1 MAGRILAN
9 DPAPPA
15 RRRSGLKWLI
25 LFVFIVLIAGAAWF
39 ETQTSLLQSMLFTR
53 WAGEMSYHL
62 VSGPSRSIRYPVGG
76 PYDARLGYSD
86 IPQYVDALKQRGF
99 AISKQADMSPALN
112 RFAARHGYALY
123 NEKPTAGLQLRDRN
137 GKLLYAA
144 SYPEKYYTNF
154 DEIPSLIVATLLFIE
169 NHTLLEPT
177 HPYQN
182 PAVEWQRFLHAAGG
196 QIEGMITRHPQ
207 SGGGS
212 TLATQIEKYEHEPEG
227 RTQGVFDKLLQM
239 SAATTRAYMNGPNTL
254 DARKRIVTNY
264 VNTTP
269 LSSRPGYGEVIGIAD
284 GLQVWFGTDFATAN
298 KILSEPDDSSNLEQ
312 KATIYKQVLSLM
324 IAERRPA
331 YYLLQNHDD
340 LDAEAD
346 ANLKLLGKAGVIS
359 PELRDAALNT
369 KLQYRPKAPAPAPI
383 NYVGQKASNSIR
395 TELLSALNAQ
405 NLYALDRLDFDATTT
420 IDAPVQQNVSR
431 VLRSLKNP
439 GVVNSLG
446 MVGFQLL
453 SPSDD
458 VSQLNYSVVIYERQ
472 GDRNV
477 LRVHGDTLDE
487 PFDINSSSK
496 LILGST
502 SKLRTLIAYLDIL
515 DHIYQQHLNDS
526 PAQLRQ
532 AAANAHDPLSQ
543 FAIGYLESNRKGGL
557 KGLMQAAMQRTY
569 SGSTGE
575 GFFTGSGLQF
585 FHNFESS
592 EDSQVWTVQEAFA
605 HSVNLAFIRL
615 MRDITTYYMDERAAH
630 GGGVVENLDPNQ
642 REDYLKR
649 FADQE
654 GTDFLNHFYKDLKGK
669 NTQQITAFM
678 LQKAGVSAPHLAV
691 IFRSL
696 EPDASIQQL
705 RQFLA
710 AHGVQADEK
719 KILDLYETYGSDKM
733 SLSDRGFIA
742 HVHPLELWLGAY
754 LVAHP
759 DATRSEI
766 IDASADKRQEAYGWL
781 FNSKREHQQNV
792 RIRIVTE
799 EDAFNDLLP
808 EWKKQGWPFSKL
820 VPSLAT
826 AIGSSGDRPDALAT
840 LMGIIVNNGVRL
852 PTTNIEQLQ
861 LAGGTPYESDMRF
874 APGKGQ
880 RLYPPELIAVVR
892 KALEGVVQE
901 GTAARLRGTYFNAD
915 NTPLDV
921 GGKTGTSNNDYQH
934 FAAGGHLIGAEPKD
948 RTATFVFF
956 LGDKFYGTVTA
967 FVRGK
972 QSGNYKF
979 TSALTVQLLKAL
991 APQLQP
997 LLGTPVNPNPLATV
1011 STAQNGKG
1019 AVTASD

>member
-9 DPAPPA
+9 GSPPPA
-15 RRRSGLKWLI
+15 RHRPRLRWLI

-53 WAGEMSYHL
+53 WAGEMSYR
-62 VSGPSRSIRYPVGG
+62 VVKGPSPSIEFPAGG
-76 PYDARLGYSD
+76 PYDLRLGYSD
-86 IPQYVDALKQRGF
+86 IPKYVNALKQRGF
-99 AISKQADMSPALN
+99 AISKQADMSPALD

-123 NEKPTAGLQLRDRN
+123 PEKPAAGLQLRDRD

-144 SYPEKYYTNF
+144 SYPEQYYRDFTQ
-154 DEIPSLIVATLLFIE
+154 IPSLVVATLLFIE
-169 NHTLLEPT
+169 NHTLLET
-177 HPYQN
+177 NHPYQN
-182 PAVEWQRFLHAAGG
+182 PAVEWQRFLHAAGD

-207 SGGGS
+207 AGGGS
-212 TLATQIEKYEHEPEG
+212 TLATQIEKYEHDPEG

-239 SAATTRAYMNGPNTL
+239 TAATTRAYMNGPNTI

-264 VNTTP
+264 VNSTP

-284 GLQVWFGTDFATAN
+284 GLKVWFGSDFATAN
-298 KILSEPDDSSNLEQ
+298 RILSEPDSSSNLDQ
-312 KATIYKQVLSLM
+312 KAAIYKQVLSLM

-340 LDAEAD
+340 LEATTD
-346 ANLKLLGKAGVIS
+346 TSLKLLGKAGVIS

-369 KLQYRPKAPAPAPI
+369 KLQYRAHAPAPAPV
-383 NYVGQKASNSIR
+383 NFVGQKASNSIR
-395 TELLSALNAQ
+395 TELLMALDAT
-405 NLYALDRLDFDATTT
+405 NLYALDRIDLNATTT

-439 GVVNSLG
+439 TQVTALG
-446 MVGFQLL
+446 MMGFQLL

-458 VSQLNYSVVIYERQ
+458 VSQLNYSVVIYERKA
-472 GDRNV
+472 DRNI
-477 LRVHGDTLDE
+477 LRVHADTLDE

-515 DHIYQQHLNDS
+515 DHVYQQHLNDS
-526 PAQLRQ
+526 PAQLHK
-532 AAANAHDPLSQ
+532 AAGNARDPLSQ
-543 FAIGYLESNRKGGL
+543 FVLGYLGENRNHSL
-557 KGLMQAAMQRTY
+557 KGLMEAAMLRRY
-569 SGSTGE
+569 SGDTGQS
-575 GFFTGSGLQF
+575 FFTGGGLQV

-592 EDSQVWTVQEAFA
+592 EDSQVWTVQDAFA

-615 MRDITTYYMDERAAH
+615 MRDITTYYMDERAAQ
-630 GGGVVENLDPNQ
+630 GNGVVESLDPDQ

-654 GTDFLNHFYKDLKGK
+654 GTAYLGHFYKDLKGK
-669 NTQQITAFM
+669 NTQQIVAFM

-710 AHGVQADEK
+710 THGVVADEK
-719 KILDLYETYGSDKM
+719 KILDLYENYGPDKM
-733 SLSDRGFIA
+733 SLSDRGYTA
-742 HVHPLELWLGAY
+742 RVHPLELWLGAY

-781 FNSKREHQQNV
+781 FKSKREHQQNV

-808 EWKKQGWPFSKL
+808 EWKKQGWPFDKL

-861 LAGGTPYESDMRF
+861 LGGGTPYESDLGF
-874 APGKGQ
+874 APSRGQ

-892 KALEGVVQE
+892 KALEEVVQD

-915 NTPLDV
+915 YSPLDV
-921 GGKTGTSNNDYQH
+921 GGKTGTSNNNYEH
-934 FAAGGHLIGAEPKD
+934 FGAGARLLSSEPKD

-956 LGDKFYGTVTA
+956 LGDRFYGTVTA

-972 QSGNYKF
+972 QSGNYHF
-979 TSALTVQLLKAL
+979 TSALVVQLAKAL

-1011 STAQNGKG
+1011 SAAQNGKG
-1019 AVTASD
+1019 AATASD

>member
-1 MAGRILAN
+1 MV
-9 DPAPPA
+9 
-15 RRRSGLKWLI
+15 
-25 LFVFIVLIAGAAWF
+25 FVIFLLLLGGAIWF

-62 VSGPSRSIRYPVGG
+62 VNGPSSRIRFPVGG
-76 PYDARLGYSD
+76 PYDTRLGYSQ
-86 IPQYVDALKQRGF
+86 IPQYASALDKRGF
-99 AISKQADMSPALN
+99 GITKQADFSPEMD

-123 NEKPTAGLQLRDRN
+123 HEKATAGLQLRDRN
-137 GKLLYAA
+137 GRLLYAA
-144 SYPEKYYTNF
+144 TYPEQYYKDF
-154 DEIPSLIVATLLFIE
+154 SQIPSLVVATLLFIE
-169 NHTLLEPT
+169 NHTLLEPS

-182 PAVEWQRFLHAAGG
+182 PAIEWQRFLHAAGG
-196 QIEGMITRHPQ
+196 QVEGMLSHHPQ
-207 SGGGS
+207 AGGGS
-212 TLATQIEKYEHEPEG
+212 TLATQIEKYEHDPEG

-239 SAATTRAYMNGPNTL
+239 SAATTRAYMDGPNTL

-264 VNTTP
+264 VNSTP

-284 GLQVWFGTDFATAN
+284 GLKVWFGTDFATAN
-298 KILSEPDDSSNLEQ
+298 RILSEPDSPSNLEQ
-312 KATIYKQVLSLM
+312 KATIYKEVLSLM

-331 YYLLQNHDD
+331 YYLLQNHAD
-340 LDAEAD
+340 LEAMAD
-346 ANLKLLGKAGVIS
+346 TNLRLLAKAGVIS
-359 PELRDAALNT
+359 PEMENAALNT
-369 KLQYRPKAPAPAPI
+369 RLQYRPKSPSPAPV
-383 NYVGQKASNSIR
+383 NYVGQKASNAIR
-395 TELLSALNAQ
+395 TELLGALDAQ
-405 NLYALDRLDFDATTT
+405 NLYALDRLDLDATTT
-420 IDAPVQQNVSR
+420 IDAPVQQNVSK
-431 VLRSLKNP
+431 VLRSLRNP
-439 GVVNSLG
+439 ASVNALG
-446 MVGFQLL
+446 MMGFQLL

-458 VSQLNYSVVIYERQ
+458 VSQMNYSVVIYERKS
-472 GDRNV
+472 DRNV
-477 LRVHGDTLDE
+477 LRVHSDTLDE

-502 SKLRTLIAYLDIL
+502 SKLRTMIAYLDIV
-515 DHIYQQHLNDS
+515 DHIYQQHLQDS
-526 PAQLRQ
+526 PAQLRK
-532 AAANAHDPLSQ
+532 AAADARDPLSQ
-543 FAIGYLESNRKGGL
+543 FVLGYLEENHDHSL
-557 KGLMQAAMQRTY
+557 KGLMEAAMQRRY
-569 SGSTGE
+569 SGSTAE
-575 GFFTGSGLQF
+575 GFFTGGGLHF

-592 EDSQVWTVQEAFA
+592 EDGQVWTVQDAFA

-615 MRDITTYYMDERAAH
+615 MRDISTYYMDERAAH
-630 GGGVVENLDPNQ
+630 GNGVLQPLGADQ

-654 GTDFLNHFYKDLKGK
+654 GTTYLNRFYKDLKGK
-669 NTQQITAFM
+669 NAQDIFAFM
-678 LQKAGVSAPHLAV
+678 LQHAGVSAPHLAV

-696 EPDASIQQL
+696 EPSGSIQQF

-710 AHGVQADEK
+710 GHGATPDEK
-719 KILDLYETYGSDKM
+719 KILDLYENYGPDRM
-733 SLSDRGFIA
+733 SLSDRGYIA

-808 EWKKQGWPFSKL
+808 EWKKQGWPFDRL

-840 LMGIIVNNGVRL
+840 LMGILLNNGVRQ

-861 LAGGTPYESDMRF
+861 LGGSTPYETDLGF
-874 APGKGQ
+874 KPVQGV
-880 RLYPPELIAVVR
+880 RLYPPELVAVVK

-901 GTAARLRGTYFNAD
+901 GTASRLRGTYFNAD
-915 NTPLDV
+915 YTPLDV
-921 GGKTGTSNNDYQH
+921 GGKTGTSNNNDEH
-934 FAAGGHLIGAEPKD
+934 FGPGAHLIASEPKD

-956 LGDKFYGTVTA
+956 LGDRFYGTVTA
-967 FVRGK
+967 FVRGT
-972 QSGNYKF
+972 QSGKFHF

-997 LLGTPVNPNPLATV
+997 LLGTPVNANPLATV
-1011 STAQNGKG
+1011 ASQTGQGGTA
-1019 AVTASD
+1019 TASD